1 MAGRAITDLTHG
13 FIDIEEGQVHYR
25 TAGQG
30 GTPLV
35 MFHGSPGSSKMLNRL
50 IAALGETRQVIAL
63 DTMGQGDSS
72 SPARDDVDMAY
83 FADAARRALDS
94 LGRFDRVDLFGTHTG
109 ARIATEF
116 AIHNAAR
123 TRKVILDG
131 MSAAVTG
138 QSREYAAT
146 LDKRHLVDQVGSQF
160 FNAWTSL
167 RDAYLFYPATARD
180 AAHRRPTG
188 LPPLDRLNDHVVEI
202 LKGFRTSHHAYIAA
216 VTYPSPERL
225 PLLTAPTLAVCAPND
240 VPYPHLEGVLDLL
253 PNGKRIDY
261 PHDNPE
267 TLATDSENRA
277 LAKMLAEW
285 LDREDQ

>member
-1 MAGRAITDLTHG
+1 MTTP
-13 FIDIEEGQVHYR
+13 IDRDFVRIDEGQVHYR

-35 MFHGSPGSSKMLNRL
+35 MFHGSPGSSKMLSRL
-50 IAALGETRQVIAL
+50 ILAVGVTRQVIAL

-72 SPARDDVDMAY
+72 APQGDDVDMAY
-83 FADAARRALDS
+83 FADAACRALTAQ
-94 LGRFDRVDLFGTHTG
+94 GGFDKVDLFGTHTG

-116 AIHNAAR
+116 AIHYPER

-131 MSAAVTG
+131 MSAAVTSQG
-138 QSREYAAT
+138 RDYAKT
-146 LDKRHLVDQVGSQF
+146 LDKRYLVDQVGTQF

-167 RDAYLFYPATARD
+167 RDGYLFWPATAKD

-188 LPPLDRLNDHVVEI
+188 LPPLDRLHSHVVDI

-216 VTYPSPERL
+216 VMYPSPDRL
-225 PLLTAPTLAVCAPND
+225 PLITAPALACCARND
-240 VPYPHLEGVLDLL
+240 VPYPNLNAVAELVPKCTKMEH
-253 PNGKRIDY
+253 

-267 TLATDSENRA
+267 TLATEEETVA
-277 LAKMLAEW
+277 LAKMLADW
-285 LDREDQ
+285 LDA